1 MLPLTMQAIDYQ
13 EFGPPSVLSSVQIEL
28 PKLRETDLLVQV
40 KALGVNRADL
50 NQRQGK
56 YGKNPTFGD
65 SPLLGLEIAGV
76 VVDLGAEVSGFKIG
90 DRVMGIVGGGAYAQ
104 YARIDAGMAT
114 HIPSNMSDIEAA
126 GVTEAFVTAHQ
137 ALLHLGRFSEGETV
151 LIHGAGGGV
160 GCALIQMA
168 LQSGAG
174 MVITTSSSAKID
186 RLRNMGVHL
195 AIDYASEDFREII
208 AEKVP
213 GGGVDVIIDIMGGDY
228 LERNIRSLNIG
239 GRIIQIGMQGE
250 RSGTLPMDLL
260 LQRRLRI
267 EGTVMKSVSLQEK
280 RNMTNRFQA
289 RWLSDLESKKIVPVI
304 DKSFPLAEAA
314 LAHEYMQEA
323 KNFGKIILIPS
334 SC

>member
-1 MLPLTMQAIDYQ
+1 
-13 EFGPPSVLSSVQIEL
+13 
-28 PKLRETDLLVQV
+28 
-40 KALGVNRADL
+40 
-50 NQRQGK
+50 
-56 YGKNPTFGD
+56 
-65 SPLLGLEIAGV
+65 
-76 VVDLGAEVSGFKIG
+76 
-90 DRVMGIVGGGAYAQ
+90 
-104 YARIDAGMAT
+104 
-114 HIPSNMSDIEAA
+114 
-126 GVTEAFVTAHQ
+126 
-137 ALLHLGRFSEGETV
+137 
-151 LIHGAGGGV
+151 
-160 GCALIQMA
+160 MA

-174 MVITTSSSAKID
+174 MVITTSSSGKTD
-186 RLRNMGVHL
+186 RLRHMGVHL
-195 AIDYASEDFREII
+195 AIDYASEDFHEVI
-208 AEKVP
+208 AQKVP

-280 RNMTNRFQA
+280 RNMTNRFQT

-314 LAHEYMQEA
+314 LAHQYMQDA